1 MTHILF
7 QWSMR
12 EYFNCHEQCELGL
25 CPTSCGREGFCYFSK
40 NEMES
45 DSLQASVP
53 ESLEKQSLIINSKY
67 IQSSESKCFRPGEIF
82 YFCPVQG
89 WNFQLAKAAASN
101 TVGTLQ
107 QN

>member
-25 CPTSCGREGFCYFSK
+25 CPSSCGPEGFCYFSK

-45 DSLQASVP
+45 DSLQALVP
-53 ESLEKQSLIINSKY
+53 ESLEKQSLIINSEY

-82 YFCPVQG
+82 VF
-89 WNFQLAKAAASN
+89 
-101 TVGTLQ
+101 
-107 QN
+107 